1 MRKQKFLSTWLYLEV
16 WPENKYQYFTQANIN
31 KLREAHYKDNFMNLE
46 QGVTDYL
53 QNYLLKKDRHA

>member
-1 MRKQKFLSTWLYLEV
+1 MPLDL
-16 WPENKYQYFTQANIN
+16 ENKYQYFTQANIN
-31 KLREAHYKDNFMNLE
+31 KLREANYKDNFMNLE